1 MQSQPKQGSADTD
14 FDRRPK
20 VLRYEQHAMA
30 FEKMI
35 IDALPEVV
43 AKLVSM
49 AKEGNVAAARY
60 LIDRI
65 HGRPA
70 KLASAAVADTGLR
83 YTHMDWTTEVMRQKE
98 RHDAFWS
105 PRMPP
110 EQPKQARPRKGAIP
124 GIGHVTVEPWHR

>member
-1 MQSQPKQGSADTD
+1 MQAKQGSTEND
-14 FDRRPK
+14 FDRRPR
-20 VLRYEQHAMA
+20 VLRYEEHAMT

-70 KLASAAVADTGLR
+70 KLAFAAVADTGLR
-83 YTHMDWTTEVMRQKE
+83 YTHMDWTTEIMRQKE

-105 PRMPP
+105 PRRPP
-110 EQPKQARPRKGAIP
+110 EQPKQARPRNQSMP
-124 GIGHVTVEPWHR
+124 GIGPVSVKPMT